1 MPAFKRPE
9 SVLIV
14 IQAPGPRFLLLKRI
28 DPADFWQSVTG
39 SLDPDEAP
47 VAAALREIREETGLD
62 PEGVRSTGVVNRYPI
77 HPDWRHRYAPHVT
90 ENVEHVFSLV
100 LDDEPNVQLNPREHR
115 AYRWLPAAEAIALAS
130 SATDRAAIRYLSGLH
145 P

>member
-14 IQAPGPRFLLLKRI
+14 VQAPGPRFLLLKRI
-28 DPADFWQSVTG
+28 EPADFWQSVTG
-39 SLDPDEAP
+39 SLHPDEAP
-47 VAAALREIREETGLD
+47 VAAARRELVEETGLSPD
-62 PEGVRSTGVVNRYPI
+62 GLVSTGVVNRFPI
-77 HPDWRHRYAPHVT
+77 HPAWRHRYAADVM

-100 LDDEPNVQLNPREHR
+100 LDREPAVRLDPREHR
-115 AYRWLPAAEAIALAS
+115 AYRWLPAAEAMALAS
-130 SATDRAAIRYLSGLH
+130 SSTDRAAIRYLGGLR

>member
-14 IQAPGPRFLLLKRI
+14 IQAPGSRFLLLKRI
-28 DPADFWQSVTG
+28 EPADFWQSVTG
-39 SLDPDEAP
+39 SLHPGEAP
-47 VAAALREIREETGLD
+47 VAAARREVREETGLD
-62 PEGVRSTGVVNRYPI
+62 PDPLVSTGVVNRYPI
-77 HPDWRHRYAPHVT
+77 HPAWRHRYAAHVT
-90 ENVEHVFSLV
+90 ENVGHVFSLV
-100 LDDEPNVQLNPREHR
+100 LDDEPGVQLDHGEHR
-115 AYRWLPAAEAIALAS
+115 AYRWLQASEAMALAS

>member
-28 DPADFWQSVTG
+28 HPADFWQSVTG
-39 SLDPDEAP
+39 SLDPGEAP
-47 VAAALREIREETGLD
+47 VAAALREVREETGLD
-62 PEGVRSTGVVNRYPI
+62 PARVRSTGVVNRYPI
-77 HPDWRHRYAPHVT
+77 HPDWRHRYAADVT
-90 ENVEHVFSLV
+90 DNVEHVFQLV
-100 LDDEPNVQLNPREHR
+100 LDDEVGVRLDPREHR

>member
-14 IQAPGPRFLLLKRI
+14 IQAPGPRFLILKRI
-28 DPADFWQSVTG
+28 EPADFWQSVTG
-39 SLDPDEAP
+39 SLAPGETP
-47 VAAALREIREETGLD
+47 VAAALREVREETGLD
-62 PEGVRSTGVVNRYPI
+62 PARVLSTGVVNRYPI
-77 HPDWRHRYAPHVT
+77 HPAWRHRYAADVT

-100 LDDEPNVQLNPREHR
+100 LDDEPSVQLNPREHR

-130 SATDRAAIRYLSGLH
+130 SATDRAAMRYLSGLH